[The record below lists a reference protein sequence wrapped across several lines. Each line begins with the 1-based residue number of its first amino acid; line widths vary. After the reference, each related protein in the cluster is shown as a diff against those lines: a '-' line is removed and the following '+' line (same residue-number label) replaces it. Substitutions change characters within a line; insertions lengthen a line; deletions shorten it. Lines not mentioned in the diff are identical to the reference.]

1 MIKTIYIDYMD
12 ASKHIFSDFF
22 LGHKGGPKGKILI
35 LAVFKKTIHFQNMPR
50 KSVNIEIS
58 LPKSKK
64 KKILR

>member
-1 MIKTIYIDYMD
+1 MD
-12 ASKHIFSDFF
+12 ASKHIFSDNFF
-22 LGHKGGPKGKILI
+22 SSHKGGPQGKILI